1 LLAALLAR
9 LLLTATALLAALT
22 WLLARL
28 AGLLSATT
36 LLATLTAVLATLLA
50 RFFVRIHSCSIVS
63 PRADNEPMRFRFRA
77 LLRGEDDIGL
87 SGAGT

>member
-1 LLAALLAR
+1 LSLLAALLAR

-36 LLATLTAVLATLLA
+36 LLTTLAALLSALVLLVW
-50 RFFVRIHSCSIVS
+50 FIVRVHNCSMKLS
-63 PRADNEPMRFRFRA
+63 HNPDNDLMRPKFRF
-77 LLRGEDDIGL
+77 G
-87 SGAGT
+87 